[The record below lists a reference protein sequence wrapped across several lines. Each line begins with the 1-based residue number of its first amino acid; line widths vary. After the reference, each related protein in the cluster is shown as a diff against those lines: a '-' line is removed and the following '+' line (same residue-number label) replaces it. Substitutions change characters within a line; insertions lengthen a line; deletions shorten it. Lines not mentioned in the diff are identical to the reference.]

1 LLPEFQYLLP
11 EGMAYAFPLT
21 ASIFPCRPIYDH
33 HPSWIF
39 YFLCTPSRVFVE
51 SKAEGKGGD
60 PQFNLNCG
68 EEGSHETVAGIEG
81 GDRPLF
87 VQFCANDPDVLLAAA
102 KKVEHRCDAV
112 DINFLP
118 CQSPAPSGCPQG
130 IAKRGNYG
138 AFLQDDWELIKRLV
152 GTLHENLAVPVT
164 AKFRIFPDLERTL
177 TYAKMMEAA
186 GAQILTCHGRTR
198 EMKGQA
204 TGLADW
210 KMIAAVKKA
219 VKIPVFANGN
229 VLYREDVDRCLEMTG
244 CDGVMTAEGNLSN
257 PAIFLPPD
265 HPYLHPSVI
274 VLANRY
280 LDIVASLKTITSISA
295 IKAHMFRMFKSV
307 LDTDENLRIMIAK
320 CQMRPGDELKDFRD
334 MVQEVDQRCQS
345 AFAAAGPSWRA
356 PPIEPA
362 TGYRRLPIFAAQP
375 SIRQAPTPKGLGDDK
390 RISEEHLVD
399 GETSSRP
406 NSPSL
411 LNVSATCVHTDP
423 IACVSI
429 AAIRCTTKACLIH
442 CRQLRAVRS
451 GMDPAVAARKAVGGG
466 LVGMGCEPHEAKAAA
481 RKERWS
487 DKRKSRSEWKA
498 VVKTRRVEAKQEARV
513 DEVVDAEVGVGVND

>member
-1 LLPEFQYLLP
+1 
-11 EGMAYAFPLT
+11 MLT
-21 ASIFPCRPIYDH
+21 
-33 HPSWIF
+33 
-39 YFLCTPSRVFVE
+39 VV
-51 SKAEGKGGD
+51 
-60 PQFNLNCG
+60 
-68 EEGSHETVAGIEG
+68 
-81 GDRPLF
+81 
-87 VQFCANDPDVLLAAA
+87 
-102 KKVEHRCDAV
+102 
-112 DINFLP
+112 
-118 CQSPAPSGCPQG
+118 
-130 IAKRGNYG
+130 
-138 AFLQDDWELIKRLV
+138 
-152 GTLHENLAVPVT
+152 
-164 AKFRIFPDLERTL
+164 
-177 TYAKMMEAA
+177 
-186 GAQILTCHGRTR
+186 
-198 EMKGQA
+198 
-204 TGLADW
+204 
-210 KMIAAVKKA
+210 
-219 VKIPVFANGN
+219 
-229 VLYREDVDRCLEMTG
+229 
-244 CDGVMTAEGNLSN
+244 
-257 PAIFLPPD
+257 
-265 HPYLHPSVI
+265 
-274 VLANRY
+274 
-280 LDIVASLKTITSISA
+280 
-295 IKAHMFRMFKSV
+295 
-307 LDTDENLRIMIAK
+307 
-320 CQMRPGDELKDFRD
+320 
-334 MVQEVDQRCQS
+334 QS

-399 GETSSRP
+399 GETCTSIKSNRIHLPRSYTRAASRP